1 MRKIVCGCLIRLN
14 IKGSDDRMGIQEEIF
29 EGFFKKLE
37 DDEDFPDS
45 IVEELKRLWESSKI
59 ASQEKILEVVERG
72 SENVSKN
79 QND

>member
-1 MRKIVCGCLIRLN
+1 V
-14 IKGSDDRMGIQEEIF
+14 GIQEDIF

-37 DDEDFPDS
+37 DDKDFPDS
-45 IVEELKRLWESSKI
+45 AVEELKRLWESGEI

-72 SENVSKN
+72 NGNVSEN

>member
-1 MRKIVCGCLIRLN
+1 
-14 IKGSDDRMGIQEEIF
+14 MGIQEEIF

-45 IVEELKRLWESSKI
+45 IVEELKRLWESGEI
-59 ASQEKILEVVERG
+59 ASQEKILEVIERG
-72 SENVSKN
+72 SENGSKN

>member
-1 MRKIVCGCLIRLN
+1 
-14 IKGSDDRMGIQEEIF
+14 MGVQEDIF

-37 DDEDFPDS
+37 DDKEFPDP
-45 IVEELKRLWESSKI
+45 IVEELKRLWEISEI
-59 ASQEKILEVVERG
+59 VSQEKILEVVESG

>member
-1 MRKIVCGCLIRLN
+1 
-14 IKGSDDRMGIQEEIF
+14 
-29 EGFFKKLE
+29 LE
-37 DDEDFPDS
+37 DDEDFPDP
-45 IVEELKRLWESSKI
+45 IVEELKRLWESGEI

>member
-1 MRKIVCGCLIRLN
+1 
-14 IKGSDDRMGIQEEIF
+14 MGIQEDIF

-37 DDEDFPDS
+37 DDKDFPDS
-45 IVEELKRLWESSKI
+45 AVEELKRLWESGEI

-72 SENVSKN
+72 NENVSEN

>member
-1 MRKIVCGCLIRLN
+1 
-14 IKGSDDRMGIQEEIF
+14 MGIQEEIF

-37 DDEDFPDS
+37 DDEDFPDPL
-45 IVEELKRLWESSKI
+45 VEELKRLWESGKI
-59 ASQEKILEVVERG
+59 ASQEKIHEVVERG

>member
-1 MRKIVCGCLIRLN
+1 
-14 IKGSDDRMGIQEEIF
+14 MGIQEEIF